1 MPFIGN
7 QPAEKYSA
15 FQKQDFSTSATTS
28 YTLYHPVSNQNEIA
42 LFINFVRQE
51 PTAAYTASG
60 TTLTLTSATSSSD
73 DMYCVYLGKAVQ
85 TVNPPNSS
93 VGSSQV
99 SADLITGQT
108 ALGATPADTDEL
120 LISDAGTLKRVDY
133 SYLKSSNTPMVGV
146 RKSSSQTLS
155 DNTQTKITFDIEDF
169 DTDSAF
175 ASNKFTVPSGKA
187 GKYYL
192 FASVDLLES
201 DSDME
206 SHNIYFFK
214 NGSASVSH
222 VFNNTSASKIRRI
235 STYFGTIFDLSA
247 SDYMEIYFQFVGTA
261 GNAASIKANNA
272 ATFFGG
278 YKIIE

>member
-1 MPFIGN
+1 M
-7 QPAEKYSA
+7 
-15 FQKQDFSTSATTS
+15 STLEVNTID
-28 YTLYHPVSNQNEIA
+28 NI
-42 LFINFVRQE
+42 
-51 PTAAYTASG
+51 SG
-60 TTLTLTSATSSSD
+60 SSTLTIGDTNTST
-73 DMYCVYLGKAVQ
+73 
-85 TVNPPNSS
+85 
-93 VGSSQV
+93 
-99 SADLITGQT
+99 IT
-108 ALGATPADTDEL
+108 LKSGATLTNFPDMTPSFYATNGSTDQS
-120 LISDAGTLKRVDY
+120 INDG
-133 SYLKSSNTPMVGV
+133 
-146 RKSSSQTLS
+146 
-155 DNTQTKITFDIEDF
+155 TQTKVDF
-169 DTDSAF
+169 GTEILDSDSAF
-175 ASNKFTVPSGKA
+175 ASSRFTVPSGAA

-222 VFNNTSASKIRRI
+222 VFNNTSSSKIRRI

-278 YKIIE
+278 YRIAA